1 MEKAKELENASRLL
15 MVLLHSATIAHVLHW
30 KTASYSVHK
39 ALGKYYAQIPD
50 LVDTL
55 AESLFGKYST
65 ITDFEDHFMM
75 EYDPLQYMT
84 EIQDYVTSQRKMI
97 AQDSEIQNAVDSIMD
112 LLNTTVYKL
121 RQFSEE

>member
-1 MEKAKELENASRLL
+1 
-15 MVLLHSATIAHVLHW
+15 
-30 KTASYSVHK
+30 
-39 ALGKYYAQIPD
+39 
-50 LVDTL
+50 
-55 AESLFGKYST
+55 
-65 ITDFEDHFMM
+65 M

>member
-1 MEKAKELENASRLL
+1 MKELEAASRLL

-30 KTASYSVHK
+30 KTPSYSIHK
-39 ALGKYYAQIPD
+39 ALGKYYQQMPD
-50 LVDTL
+50 LTDTL

-75 EYDPLQYMT
+75 EDSPLQYMT
-84 EIQDYVTSQRKMI
+84 EIQEYVTSQRKLI
-97 AQDSEIQNAVDSIMD
+97 AQDSEIQNSVDTIME

>member
-1 MEKAKELENASRLL
+1 MKELEAASRLL
-15 MVLLHSATIAHVLHW
+15 MVLLHSATIAHVMHW
-30 KTASYSVHK
+30 KTSSFSIHK
-39 ALGKYYAQIPD
+39 ALGKYYEQMPD

-75 EYDPLQYMT
+75 EDSPFQYMT
-84 EIQDYVTSQRKMI
+84 EIQDYVTSQRKLI
-97 AQDSEIQNAVDSIMD
+97 TQDSEIQNAVDAVME

>member
-1 MEKAKELENASRLL
+1 MKELDAASRLL

-30 KTASYSVHK
+30 KTPSYSIHK
-39 ALGKYYAQIPD
+39 ALGKYYEQMPD
-50 LVDTL
+50 LTDTL

-75 EYDPLQYMT
+75 EDSPLQYMT
-84 EIQDYVTSQRKMI
+84 EIQEYVTSQRKLI
-97 AQDSEIQNAVDSIMD
+97 AQDSEIQNSIDTIME

-121 RQFSEE
+121 RQFTEE

>member
-1 MEKAKELENASRLL
+1 MKELEAASRLL

-30 KTASYSVHK
+30 KTPSYAIHK
-39 ALGKYYAQIPD
+39 ALAKYYEQMPD

-65 ITDFEDHFMM
+65 ITDYEDHFMM
-75 EYDPLQYMT
+75 EDSPLQYMT
-84 EIQDYVTSQRKMI
+84 EIQEYVTSQRKLI
-97 AQDSEIQNAVDSIMD
+97 AQDSEIQNSVDTIME

-121 RQFSEE
+121 RQFTEE

>member
-1 MEKAKELENASRLL
+1 MEKAKELESASRLL

-30 KTASYSVHK
+30 KTDSYSVHK
-39 ALGKYYAQIPD
+39 ALAKYYAQIPD
-50 LVDTL
+50 LVDIL

-75 EYDPLQYMT
+75 EDSPLQYMT
-84 EIQDYVTSQRKMI
+84 EIQDYVTSQRKLI
-97 AQDSEIQNAVDSIMD
+97 AQDSEIQNSVDTIME

>member
-1 MEKAKELENASRLL
+1 MKELEAASRLL

-30 KTASYSVHK
+30 KTPSYSIHK
-39 ALGKYYAQIPD
+39 ALGKYYEQMPD

-75 EYDPLQYMT
+75 EDSPLQYMT
-84 EIQDYVTSQRKMI
+84 EIQDYVTSQRKLI
-97 AQDSEIQNAVDSIMD
+97 AQDSEIQNSIDTIME

-121 RQFSEE
+121 RQFTEE